1 MIAAAEAARRGSDVT
16 LFEHNEKLGKKLFIT
31 GKGRCNITNTA
42 GKDEFFNNVA
52 RNGRFLYSAL
62 DSFSSADI
70 VELINR
76 EGVKTKV
83 ERGDR
88 VFPESDKSSDVIKAL
103 ASNLKKSGAHT
114 ELNADVES
122 IGANNGFI
130 VCVNGVKRR
139 FDRVILATGGMSYR
153 STGSTGDGYRFAK
166 SLGHTVNEPRGAL
179 VPLETNEDWPIRL
192 QGLTLKNVTLSAYK
206 GGKRIFRELGE
217 MLFTHF
223 GVSGPLVL
231 TLSSIIADAPEG
243 IKCFIDL
250 KPGLEAHE
258 LDKRVLRDFEANTRK
273 QLKNSLGAL
282 LPMNMIPVI
291 IELSGIDPAASV
303 DSITR

>member
-1 MIAAAEAARRGSDVT
+1 M
-16 LFEHNEKLGKKLFIT
+16 
-31 GKGRCNITNTA
+31 
-42 GKDEFFNNVA
+42 
-52 RNGRFLYSAL
+52 
-62 DSFSSADI
+62 
-70 VELINR
+70 
-76 EGVKTKV
+76 
-83 ERGDR
+83 
-88 VFPESDKSSDVIKAL
+88 FPESDKSSDVIKAL

-114 ELNADVES
+114 ELNADVEG

-166 SLGHTVNEPRGAL
+166 SLGHTVNEPCGAL

-303 DSITR
+303 DSITREQRRSFCELLKAVPFTVKRAGKLDEAIVTRGGVSVKEINPSTMESKLVKGLFFAGEIMDVDAFTGGFNLQIAYSTGFLAGRSAGGE